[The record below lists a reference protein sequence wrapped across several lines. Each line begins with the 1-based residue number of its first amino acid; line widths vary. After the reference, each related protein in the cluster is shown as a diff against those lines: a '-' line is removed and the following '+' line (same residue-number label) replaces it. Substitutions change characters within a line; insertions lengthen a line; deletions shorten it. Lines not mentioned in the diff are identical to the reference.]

1 MRLFGFLMS
10 TCFIFCLGVVG
21 ARAAASALPEMG
33 SSAEVLLTPAQQ
45 ADFGALLLAQLN
57 QRGDVVVDPLLT
69 AWLKEISNRLQ
80 SHSSQPHQ
88 SFTLFLLRDR
98 EINAFATL
106 GGYIAI
112 NAGLILTT
120 DNESE
125 LSAVIAHEMAHI
137 TQHHML
143 RSVERAQRD
152 QLPVL
157 VGLLAVLAAAK
168 QSHGPSH
175 ADATMAGISG
185 AFGLLEQRQINYT
198 RTQEA
203 EADRIGIRTLAQ
215 SGNDPQA
222 MATFFQRLEWTTR
235 TDDSGEQAPAYLR
248 THPLTST
255 RISEAKAR
263 AEQLHA
269 VYERAQ
275 ARWLES
281 DDASALAD
289 PLLPRHL
296 QFSAKAAL
304 HKTADEN
311 TFAWAKERLRVLVSP
326 NLTETIHTYEKQSN
340 QTKGQL
346 TPAQRYGLALARV
359 LSHTRIDEAIALLQ
373 NLTREYP
380 VNHWVAL
387 LLAHA
392 LDQNGQHAAATRQI
406 ETILRLSPD
415 QAEITLSLA
424 QILNERAT
432 KASGKYAERLL
443 RPLFPSF
450 KQDLT
455 TVETYARACALAG
468 DNDDASEAY
477 AEVTYLQGHPEQA
490 LMQLQALLGR
500 DVDYTTHAR
509 IEARIA
515 ALTPE
520 VLELRRRGL
529 LDPVTEP

>member
-10 TCFIFCLGVVG
+10 TSFIFCLGVVG
-21 ARAAASALPEMG
+21 ARAAANALPDMG
-33 SSAEVLLTPAQQ
+33 SSAQVLLTPAQQ
-45 ADFGALLLAQLN
+45 ADLGALLLAQLH

-80 SHSSQPHQ
+80 SHSNQPRQ

-98 EINAFATL
+98 EINAFATF
-106 GGYIAI
+106 GGYIAV

-125 LSAVIAHEMAHI
+125 LSAVIAHEMAHL

-143 RSVERAQRD
+143 RSIERARRD

-157 VGLLAVLAAAK
+157 IGLLAMLAAAQ
-168 QSHGPSH
+168 QSHSASH

-215 SGNDPQA
+215 SGYDPYA
-222 MATFFQRLEWTTR
+222 MATFFQRLQWTTR
-235 TDDSGEQAPAYLR
+235 TDDGGEQSPAYLR

-275 ARWLES
+275 SRWLGS

-304 HKTADEN
+304 DDTADDN
-311 TFAWAKERLRVLVSP
+311 TFTWARERLRVLVSP
-326 NLTETIHTYEKQSN
+326 NLTETIHTYEKQSD
-340 QTKGQL
+340 QTEGKL

-359 LSHTRIDEAIALLQ
+359 LSHTHMAETIALLQ
-373 NLTREYP
+373 NLAREFP
-380 VNHWVAL
+380 LNHWVAL
-387 LLAHA
+387 LLARA

-406 ETILRLSPD
+406 ETILRQSPG
-415 QAEITLSLA
+415 QAEITVSIA
-424 QILNERAT
+424 QILNERASG
-432 KASGKYAERLL
+432 ASGKYAERLL
-443 RPLFPSF
+443 RPLLPSF
-450 KQDLT
+450 KHDVT

-477 AEVTYLQGHPEQA
+477 AEATYLRGYPEHA

-500 DVDYTTHAR
+500 DLDYTTHAR

-529 LDPVTEP
+529 HDPVTEP